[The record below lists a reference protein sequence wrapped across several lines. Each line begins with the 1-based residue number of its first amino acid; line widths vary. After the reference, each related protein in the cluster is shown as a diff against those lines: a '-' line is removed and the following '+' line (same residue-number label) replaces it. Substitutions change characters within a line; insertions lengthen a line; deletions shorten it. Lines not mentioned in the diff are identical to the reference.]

1 MKYTGFKDC
10 RISRLGF
17 GTMRLPMHP
26 DGTIDYETGKEMVDS
41 AIAGGITYFDTAYK
55 YHAGESENFCREAL
69 TKRYP
74 RGSYYLADKMPAW
87 LCKTQQ
93 DVKDIFEDQLK
104 KCGVD
109 YFDFYLLH
117 NVDEEVWPL
126 IQELD
131 IVSLMKEE
139 MAKGRIRHLGLSVH
153 CEPELLREV
162 LEKHGSDLEFVQ
174 IQLNYMDWD
183 YINAKELYHICRE
196 YNKPIIIMEPLR
208 GGMLSNPL
216 SERSRN
222 ILDEAG
228 KERGLSYTDMAFGFV
243 DSLEGIICTLSGMST
258 PEQMKENIEFFSG
271 DGLDEN
277 QLKAIS
283 EAADA
288 LKSDLFI
295 PCTGCGYC
303 FECPQE
309 IQIPKI
315 FSAYNEAAAK
325 GFHYIWGS
333 LTGIYKELG
342 PNGKDCIGCGNC
354 ESHCPQK
361 IKIIDLLK
369 QIDDKYTELEKVGE

>member
-1 MKYTGFKDC
+1 
-10 RISRLGF
+10 
-17 GTMRLPMHP
+17 MRLPMHP
-26 DGTIDYETGKEMVDS
+26 DGTIDYEAGKEMVDY
-41 AIAGGITYFDTAYK
+41 ALDNGITYFDTAYK
-55 YHAGESENFCREAL
+55 YHEGEAEIFCREAL

-74 RGSYYLADKMPAW
+74 RESFYLADKMPSW

-93 DVKDIFEDQLK
+93 DAADIFEDQLK
-104 KCGVD
+104 KCGTD
-109 YFDFYLLH
+109 YFDLYLLH
-117 NVDEEVWPL
+117 NVDEEVWP
-126 IQELD
+126 IIEKLD
-131 IVSLMKEE
+131 IIDLMKEE

-153 CEPELLREV
+153 CEPALLREIM
-162 LEKHGSDLEFVQ
+162 EKRGDDLEFVQ

-183 YINAKELYHICRE
+183 YINAKELYHICRQ
-196 YNKPIIIMEPLR
+196 YNKPVIIMEPLR
-208 GGMLSNPL
+208 GGMLANPL
-216 SERSRN
+216 SERSRS

-228 KERGLSYTDMAFGFV
+228 RERGLSYADMAFGFV
-243 DSLEGIICTLSGMST
+243 DSLDGIICTLSGMSALN
-258 PEQMKENIEFFSG
+258 QVKENIEFFNG
-271 DGLDEN
+271 EGLEEKH
-277 QLKAIS
+277 LKAVK

-288 LKSDLFI
+288 LQNDLFI

-333 LTGIYKELG
+333 LSGIYKELG

-369 QIDDKYTELEKVGE
+369 QIDDKYTELEKAGE